1 MLIVGSRPHML
12 AHMEAY
18 VRLIDK
24 YMVCYFIKFGV
35 ISVSSQKLAHN

>member
-24 YMVCYFIKFGV
+24 YMVCYFI
-35 ISVSSQKLAHN
+35 VSSQKLAHN

>member
-24 YMVCYFIKFGV
+24 YMVCYFIKFGLSAELRRTV
-35 ISVSSQKLAHN
+35 SV

>member
-1 MLIVGSRPHML
+1 MLIVGPRPHML

-35 ISVSSQKLAHN
+35 IS

>member
-24 YMVCYFIKFGV
+24 YMVCYFIKFGG
-35 ISVSSQKLAHN
+35 IS